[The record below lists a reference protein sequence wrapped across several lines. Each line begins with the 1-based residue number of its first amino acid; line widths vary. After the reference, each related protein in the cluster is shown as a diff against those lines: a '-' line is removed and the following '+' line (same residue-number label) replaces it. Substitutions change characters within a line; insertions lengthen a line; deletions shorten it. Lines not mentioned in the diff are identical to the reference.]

1 MTIGVLAVQGAFIE
15 HEQMLV
21 KLGIPCIEIRKKE
34 DLSGIDGIIL
44 PGGESTV
51 QGQLLEKLDMKE
63 PLRAMIKNGLPVLA
77 TCAGLILL
85 AENIGEKEAPHL
97 GTMPVTVRR
106 NAYGRQLSSFMT
118 TADVKG
124 IEDYPMVF
132 IRAPY
137 ITDVKN
143 TDDTNMADTDSVT
156 ILSEVDRHI
165 VAAQYQNQIG
175 LAFHPEMTDDTRIH
189 QYFIELVQSCH

>member
-15 HEQMLV
+15 HEHMLER
-21 KLGIPCIEIRKKE
+21 LGIPCIEIRKK
-34 DLSGIDGIIL
+34 DNLSGIDGIIL

-51 QGQLLEKLDMKE
+51 QGQLLEKLGMKK
-63 PLRAMIKNGLPVLA
+63 PLQDMIKNGLPVLA

-85 AENIGEKEAPHL
+85 AEHIGEKEAPHL

-118 TADVKG
+118 TADIKG
-124 IEDYPMVF
+124 IGNYPMVF

-137 ITDVKN
+137 ITDIKN
-143 TDDTNMADTDSVT
+143 ADDTNMEDTDSVT
-156 ILSEVDRHI
+156 ILSEVD
-165 VAAQYQNQIG
+165 G
-175 LAFHPEMTDDTRIH
+175 T
-189 QYFIELVQSCH
+189 S